1 MDIKKYPKKKLE
13 NYSKIFFQI
22 GLVLTLFVVYK
33 TIEHKTYEKVTVK
46 DLGTVTFT
54 SMMTEEI
61 PIVTFKKPKNFVP
74 KKTPPVIAEVFEV
87 VEDEKNVEEEII
99 ETTESDE
106 DDEVIIYSEDD
117 IAEAREGE
125 VIVEDIP
132 FMKIERVP
140 IFPGCKGNNSKLR
153 DCFTEKTTRFINKKF
168 NVGLS
173 QELGLSTGRKR
184 IYVVFTV
191 NNKGLVSDVK
201 ARAPHPRLEKE
212 ALRVINALPKMIPGK
227 QRDKPVNV
235 QYSIPITFDVR

>member
-33 TIEHKTYEKVTVK
+33 TIELKTYETVTVK

-54 SMMTEEI
+54 SMMVEDI
-61 PIVTFKKPKNFVP
+61 PIVTFKKPENFVP
-74 KKTPPVIAEVFEV
+74 KKTPPVIAEKFEV
-87 VEDEKNVEEEII
+87 VEDDEDIEEEII

-106 DDEVIIYSEDD
+106 DDEVIIYSED
-117 IAEAREGE
+117 IVEAKEGE

-140 IFPGCKGNNSKLR
+140 IFPGCKGNNQKLR
-153 DCFTEKTTRFINKKF
+153 DCFTKKTTKFINKRF
-168 NVGLS
+168 DVSLS
-173 QELGLSTGRKR
+173 QELGLETGRKR

-191 NNKGLVSDVK
+191 NDKGLVTDVM

-212 ALRVINALPKMIPGK
+212 ALKVIKALPKMIPGK